1 VFAQLAA
8 PAVLYAPYAL
18 VAVGGGVFRWTW
30 LTVYA
35 LLSMALAVL
44 PWLGKRRGN
53 GWCELSALAVLRPIV
68 DLCFFES
75 A

>member
-1 VFAQLAA
+1 
-8 PAVLYAPYAL
+8 
-18 VAVGGGVFRWTW
+18 
-30 LTVYA
+30 
-35 LLSMALAVL
+35 MALAVL